1 MALASSES
9 NSNPCGGD
17 SDNSGASSIHFVVEQ
32 PSLAKYRLPVFR
44 ELAHRPGINL
54 TLLYGEAPG
63 IPNVEPDGFEGHFVP
78 MWHRKFAGQIIR
90 WHRAQWQA
98 AGRKDADVLLFS
110 WNVRYLSLIP
120 SLMRA
125 RWNGKP
131 VILWGHGYSKREHG
145 VRRIVRETVT
155 RLATAVL
162 LYDRV
167 TAERLIESGMHRQR
181 VFVAANAIDQTR
193 IAEARHAWL
202 ADPQRLRQFQDDHG
216 LRDRQVLLFV
226 SRFDPLNRV
235 DLLIEAAAQ
244 LRARFPRLVTILI
257 GSGGNEEARLQ
268 ELVDQHQ
275 MADQVRFV
283 GSMYDEMSLA
293 PWFLSA
299 DAFVY
304 PANIGLSILH
314 AFGYGVPVV
323 TCDAVERQNPEIVAL
338 AHETNGLL
346 YKDGSVSDL
355 ASAIGRLLDDN
366 ELRDR
371 MSAAALQTAR
381 EEFTVP
387 RMVDGFVAAVEYCQ
401 SQRKRK

>member
-1 MALASSES
+1 MVPATSDSTTES
-9 NSNPCGGD
+9 NEADLGA
-17 SDNSGASSIHFVVEQ
+17 SGATTIRFVVEQ

-44 ELAHRPGINL
+44 ELALRPGIDL

-63 IPNVEPDGFEGHFVP
+63 IPNVQPEGFRAQFVP
-78 MWHRKFAGQIIR
+78 MSHREIAGQVIR

-120 SLMRA
+120 SLLRA

-145 VRRIVRETVT
+145 LRRAIRELVA

-167 TAERLIESGMHRQR
+167 TAERLVQSGMPRER
-181 VFVAANAIDQTR
+181 VFVAANAIDQTA
-193 IAEARHAWL
+193 IAEARQAWL
-202 ADPQRLRQFQDDHG
+202 ADPRRLERFQVEHD

-235 DLLIEAAAQ
+235 GLLIEATAQ

-257 GSGGNEEARLQ
+257 GSGGEEQTRLQ
-268 ELVDQHQ
+268 NLVKERQL
-275 MADQVRFV
+275 ADQVRFL
-283 GSMYDEMSLA
+283 GSIYDEMSLA

-299 DAFVY
+299 DVFVY

-314 AFGYGVPVV
+314 AFGYSVPVV

-346 YKDGSVSDL
+346 YKDGSLADL
-355 ASAIGRLLDDN
+355 VSAIARLLDDH
-366 ELRDR
+366 ELRAR
-371 MSAAALQTAR
+371 MNAAALKTAHQ
-381 EEFTVP
+381 EFTVP
-387 RMVDGFVAAVEYCQ
+387 RMVDGFVAAVKYCQ
-401 SQRKRK
+401 SQRDRK